1 MAREALGR
9 GLRALL
15 EGTEAVDEAELLQL
29 PVSQVHPNPY
39 QPRQHFDMERLQE
52 LATSLQAQGLLQ
64 PIVVRRQ
71 HGGFELIAGERRW
84 RAAQLAGLETIPA
97 LVKRASNEEVLGLAL
112 LENLQRE
119 DLNPLEEARAYQR
132 LQTEFQLRQE
142 DVARY
147 VGKDRSSIA
156 NALRLLKLPQVLQED
171 LEVGRLTMG
180 HARALLAL
188 ESEEEQLRLRDQILA
203 VGLSVRET
211 EAHVRTQKRTAP
223 DGRAKPSHFVVIEAA
238 LQQHFGTRVAIRPGR
253 QHGKIEIT
261 YTGEEDL
268 HRLLLLLQLQPQA
281 GAPEVPREV
290 PPDDDKERI
299 DKG

>member
-15 EGTEAVDEAELLQL
+15 EGTEAVGEAGLLHL

-39 QPRQHFDMERLQE
+39 QPRQHFDTERLQE
-52 LATSLQAQGLLQ
+52 LADSLKAQGLLQ
-64 PIVVRRQ
+64 PILVRRQ
-71 HGGFELIAGERRW
+71 QSGFELIAGERRW
-84 RAAQLAGLETIPA
+84 RAAQMAGFETIPA
-97 LVKRASNEEVLGLAL
+97 LVKRASDEEVLGLAL

-156 NALRLLKLPQVLQED
+156 NALRLLNLPQVLQED
-171 LEVGRLTMG
+171 IEAGGLTMG
-180 HARALLAL
+180 HAGALLAL
-188 ESEEEQLRLRDQILA
+188 ESEEEQRRLRDQILA
-203 VGLSVRET
+203 GGLSVRET

-223 DGRAKPSHFVVIEAA
+223 DGRAKPSHFVVIEEA

-253 QHGKIEIT
+253 KHGKIEIT
-261 YTGEEDL
+261 YTGEDDL
-268 HRLLLLLQLQPQA
+268 HRLLTLLQLR
-281 GAPEVPREV
+281 REAAA
-290 PPDDDKERI
+290 PDDGME
-299 DKG
+299 

>member
-15 EGTEAVDEAELLQL
+15 EGTEAAGEAELLQL

-39 QPRQHFDMERLQE
+39 QPRQHFDPERLQE

-71 HGGFELIAGERRW
+71 QSGFELIAGERRW
-84 RAAQLAGLETIPA
+84 RAAQMAGLETIPA
-97 LVKRASNEEVLGLAL
+97 LVKRATNEEVLGLAL

-119 DLNPLEEARAYQR
+119 DLNPLDEARAYQR
-132 LQTEFQLRQE
+132 LQTEFHLRQE
-142 DVARY
+142 DVAQY

-171 LEVGRLTMG
+171 LETGRLTMG

-188 ESEEEQLRLRDQILA
+188 ESEEAQLRLRDQILA
-203 VGLSVRET
+203 TGLSVRET
-211 EAHVRTQKRTAP
+211 EAQIRTQKRAAP
-223 DGRAKPSHFVVIEAA
+223 DGRSKPAHFVVMEEA
-238 LQQHFGTRVAIRPGR
+238 LQRHFGTRVAIRPGR
-253 QHGKIEIT
+253 KQGKIEIT
-261 YTGEEDL
+261 FTSEDDL
-268 HRLLLLLQLQPQA
+268 HRVLALLQLQ
-281 GAPEVPREV
+281 RETAA
-290 PPDDDKERI
+290 PDD
-299 DKG
+299 GTQ

>member
-15 EGTEAVDEAELLQL
+15 EGTEAVGEAELLHL
-29 PVSQVHPNPY
+29 PVSQVQPNPY
-39 QPRQHFDMERLQE
+39 QPRQHFDPERLQE
-52 LATSLQAQGLLQ
+52 LASSLKAQGLLQ

-71 HGGFELIAGERRW
+71 PGGFELIAGERRW
-84 RAAQLAGLETIPA
+84 RAAQIAGFETIPA
-97 LVKRASNEEVLGLAL
+97 LVKHASDAEVLGLAL

-171 LEVGRLTMG
+171 LEAGRLTMG

-203 VGLSVRET
+203 AGLSVRET
-211 EAHVRTQKRTAP
+211 EAHIRTQKRTAP
-223 DGRAKPSHFVVIEAA
+223 DGRAKPSHFVVIEEA

-253 QHGKIEIT
+253 KHGKIEIT
-261 YTGEEDL
+261 YTGEDDL
-268 HRLLLLLQLQPQA
+268 HRLLTLLQLQREQA
-281 GAPEVPREV
+281 PPEDGME
-290 PPDDDKERI
+290 
-299 DKG
+299 

>member
-15 EGTEAVDEAELLQL
+15 EGTEAVGEAELLHLQ
-29 PVSQVHPNPY
+29 VSQVYPNPY
-39 QPRQHFDMERLQE
+39 QPRQHVDPERLQE
-52 LATSLQAQGLLQ
+52 LADSLKAQGLLQ

-71 HGGFELIAGERRW
+71 KSGFELIVGERRW
-84 RAAQLAGLETIPA
+84 RAAQMAGFETIPA
-97 LVKRASNEEVLGLAL
+97 LVKPASDEEVLGLAL

-132 LQTEFQLRQE
+132 LQTEFHLRQE

-171 LEVGRLTMG
+171 LAAGRLTMG

-188 ESEEEQLRLRDQILA
+188 ESEEEQRRLRDQILA
-203 VGLSVRET
+203 GGLSVRET
-211 EAHVRTQKRTAP
+211 EAHVRTQKRAAS
-223 DGRAKPSHFVVIEAA
+223 DGRAKPSHFVVIEEA

-253 QHGKIEIT
+253 KHGKIEIT
-261 YTGEEDL
+261 YTGEDDL
-268 HRLLLLLQLQPQA
+268 HRLLTLLQLQREA
-281 GAPEVPREV
+281 AAPDGSIE
-290 PPDDDKERI
+290 
-299 DKG
+299 

>member
-15 EGTEAVDEAELLQL
+15 EGTEAVGEAELMQL
-29 PVSQVHPNPY
+29 PVSQVRPNPY
-39 QPRQHFDMERLQE
+39 QPRQHFDTERLQE
-52 LATSLQAQGLLQ
+52 LASSLQTQGLLQ

-71 HGGFELIAGERRW
+71 LDGFELIAGERRW
-84 RAAQLAGLETIPA
+84 RAAQIAGLETIPA
-97 LVKRASNEEVLGLAL
+97 LVRRASDEEVLGLAL

-132 LQTEFQLRQE
+132 LQTDFHLRQE
-142 DVARY
+142 DVAQY

-171 LEVGRLTMG
+171 LEAGRLTMG

-203 VGLSVRET
+203 TGLSVRET
-211 EAHVRTQKRTAP
+211 EAQVRAQKRTAP
-223 DGRAKPSHFVVIEAA
+223 DGRSKPAHFIVIEET
-238 LQQHFGTRVAIRPGR
+238 LQRHLGTRVAIRPGR
-253 QHGKIEIT
+253 KHGKIEIT
-261 YTGEEDL
+261 YTGEDDL
-268 HRLLLLLQLQPQA
+268 HRLLALLQRQ
-281 GAPEVPREV
+281 RET
-290 PPDDDKERI
+290 PAFDD
-299 DKG
+299 GTQ

>member
-15 EGTEAVDEAELLQL
+15 EGTDTVGDAALLQL
-29 PVSQVHPNPY
+29 PVAQVHPNPY
-39 QPRQHFDMERLQE
+39 QPRQHFDPERLQE
-52 LATSLQAQGLLQ
+52 LASSLQTQGLLQ
-64 PIVVRRQ
+64 PIVVRR
-71 HGGFELIAGERRW
+71 HREGFEIIAGERRW
-84 RAAQLAGLETIPA
+84 RAAQMAGFATIPA
-97 LVKRASNEEVLGLAL
+97 LVKPASDAEVLGLAL

-132 LQTEFQLRQE
+132 LQSEFHLRQE

-171 LEVGRLTMG
+171 LEAGRLSMG

-188 ESEEEQLRLRDQILA
+188 ESEAAQLRLRDQILA
-203 VGLSVRET
+203 AGFSVRET
-211 EAHVRTQKRTAP
+211 EAQVQTRKRAAP
-223 DGRAKPSHFVVIEAA
+223 DGRAKPSHLVALEET

-253 QHGKIEIT
+253 KHGKIEIT
-261 YTGEEDL
+261 YTGEDDL
-268 HRLLLLLQLQPQA
+268 RRLLTLLQLQ
-281 GAPEVPREV
+281 R
-290 PPDDDKERI
+290 
-299 DKG
+299 

>member
-15 EGTEAVDEAELLQL
+15 EGPEVVGEAELMQL
-29 PVSQVHPNPY
+29 SVSQVHPNPY
-39 QPRQHFDMERLQE
+39 QPRQHFDPERLQE

-71 HGGFELIAGERRW
+71 QGGFELIAGERRW
-84 RAAQLAGLETIPA
+84 RAAQMAGFETIPA
-97 LVKRASNEEVLGLAL
+97 LVKRASEEEVLGLAL

-132 LQTEFQLRQE
+132 LQTEFHLRQE
-142 DVARY
+142 DVAQY

-171 LEVGRLTMG
+171 LETGRLTMG

-188 ESEEEQLRLRDQILA
+188 ESEAEQLCLRDQILA
-203 VGLSVRET
+203 TGLSVRET
-211 EAHVRTQKRTAP
+211 ETQVRAQKRSAP
-223 DGRAKPSHFVVIEAA
+223 DGRSKPAHLVVIEET
-238 LQQHFGTRVAIRPGR
+238 LQRHFGTRVAIRPGR
-253 QHGKIEIT
+253 KHGKIEIT
-261 YTGEEDL
+261 YTGEDDL
-268 HRLLLLLQLQPQA
+268 HRLLALLQLQ
-281 GAPEVPREV
+281 RET
-290 PPDDDKERI
+290 PAFDD
-299 DKG
+299 GTP